1 MAHMIAIYEM
11 TAEVLKNILVAVESA
26 TLPIDTR
33 REI

>member
-11 TAEVLKNILVAVESA
+11 TVEVLKNILVAVEYT